1 MWDISTVKDIGKKA
15 FLSNY
20 WACVVVSLILSAVLG
35 GTGGYVSSHSHTS
48 STDMTYNIS
57 NVPKEVV
64 IAAVGAS
71 LVAVIIGI
79 VIKIFIY
86 NPLQVGGYAFFKEN
100 VLSGNAQL
108 DEVMQ
113 GFRDYMKTFKTLFFR
128 DLFVLLW
135 SLLLIIPGFM
145 KAYSYRMVPYIISE
159 EPDLEPSEVLAM
171 SERMMNGHRMKAFL
185 LDLSFLG
192 WFLLA
197 AVTAGVA
204 GVFWV
209 FPYKNNTDAALYQE
223 LREL

>member
-1 MWDISTVKDIGKKA
+1 M
-15 FLSNY
+15 
-20 WACVVVSLILSAVLG
+20 
-35 GTGGYVSSHSHTS
+35 
-48 STDMTYNIS
+48 
-57 NVPKEVV
+57 
-64 IAAVGAS
+64 
-71 LVAVIIGI
+71 
-79 VIKIFIY
+79 IKIFIY